1 MGNKY
6 SSNLA
11 PVRVFLTAIL
21 RPTRVWSLEEEEEEE
36 PKKREDILL
45 PRPKRSP

>member
-21 RPTRVWSLEEEEEEE
+21 RPTRVWSLEEEEEE

-45 PRPKRSP
+45 PRPERSP